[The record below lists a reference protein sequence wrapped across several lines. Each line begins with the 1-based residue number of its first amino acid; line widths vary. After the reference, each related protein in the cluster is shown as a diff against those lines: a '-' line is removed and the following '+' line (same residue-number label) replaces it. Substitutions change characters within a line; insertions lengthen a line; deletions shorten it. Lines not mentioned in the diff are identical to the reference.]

1 MKRRILAIMRKETL
15 HIRRDPR
22 SLYMAIGLPIVL
34 LLLFG
39 YAITFDIRH
48 VAVAVA
54 DLDGSSASRELV
66 DRIRASEYFD
76 LRSESRD
83 DARIGRL
90 LEEGTVKIALII
102 PPDFGRRSAR
112 GEIPA
117 VQVLVDGSNNNT
129 ALVAMGYISRVIQTH
144 ASAAL
149 LASLN
154 ASILPRAGLAGV
166 PSVDA
171 RIRIWY
177 NPELRS
183 TNYIIPGLIA
193 VVMMV
198 MTTMLT
204 SLTVAREWENG
215 TMEQLI
221 VGPVRPLE
229 IILGKTAP
237 YFILG
242 AAQIVLIVIAGK
254 LLFRVPIRGDLACLA
269 VVSAAFLAC
278 ALGIGLFVSI
288 SAKSQ
293 QLAYMLSI
301 LITLLP
307 SYLLSGFIFPI
318 ASMPKAIQAVTY
330 LVPARYFLATLRG
343 IFLKGYGFGL
353 LWPEILSLTGFAL
366 LMFAVCVR
374 RLRPRLD

>member
-1 MKRRILAIMRKETL
+1 
-15 HIRRDPR
+15 
-22 SLYMAIGLPIVL
+22 
-34 LLLFG
+34 
-39 YAITFDIRH
+39 
-48 VAVAVA
+48 
-54 DLDGSSASRELV
+54 
-66 DRIRASEYFD
+66 
-76 LRSESRD
+76 
-83 DARIGRL
+83 
-90 LEEGTVKIALII
+90 
-102 PPDFGRRSAR
+102 
-112 GEIPA
+112 
-117 VQVLVDGSNNNT
+117 VDGSNNNT

-154 ASILPRAGLAGV
+154 AAALPHAGLAGV

-183 TNYIIPGLIA
+183 ANYIIPGLIA

-221 VGPVRPLE
+221 VGPVQPLE
-229 IILGKTAP
+229 IILGKTVP

-242 AAQIVLIVIAGK
+242 AAQIILIVIAGK
-254 LLFRVPIRGDLACLA
+254 LLFRVPIRGDIACLA

-301 LITLLP
+301 LLTLLP

-353 LWPEILSLTGFAL
+353 LWPEILSLIGFAL
-366 LMFAVCVR
+366 FIFAVCVR